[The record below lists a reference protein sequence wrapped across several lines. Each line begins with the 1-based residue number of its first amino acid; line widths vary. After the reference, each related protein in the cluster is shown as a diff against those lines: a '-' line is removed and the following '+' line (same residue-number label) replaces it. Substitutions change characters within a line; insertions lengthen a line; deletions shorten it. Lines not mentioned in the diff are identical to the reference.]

1 MKTESSPQVY
11 LLHFDQPFGHAKH
24 YRGVALD
31 GDVERRCGEHASG
44 RGARLMEVI
53 GQAGIG
59 FVLARTWPGG
69 RKRERQ
75 LKTQGGASRQCPICK
90 AKAKAEKAAQGRF
103 SF

>member
-1 MKTESSPQVY
+1 
-11 LLHFDQPFGHAKH
+11 
-24 YRGVALD
+24 
-31 GDVERRCGEHASG
+31 
-44 RGARLMEVI
+44 
-53 GQAGIG
+53 
-59 FVLARTWPGG
+59 VLARTWPGG